1 MANNYSDCVSTD
13 IENVFTFN
21 IGVANNTRILRYGG
35 GNNVFTF
42 NIGVAN
48 NEKSNEIL
56 YVKMYLHLI
65 LVWLTTVYSNKEKG
79 QVKEML
85 KNMGCEDEI
94 LK

>member
-1 MANNYSDCVSTD
+1 MYLHL
-13 IENVFTFN
+13 
-21 IGVANNTRILRYGG
+21 ILVWLTT
-35 GNNVFTF
+35 NQSVQSFLN
-42 NIGVAN
+42 
-48 NEKSNEIL
+48 L
-56 YVKMYLHLI
+56 MYLHLI

>member
-1 MANNYSDCVSTD
+1 
-13 IENVFTFN
+13 
-21 IGVANNTRILRYGG
+21 
-35 GNNVFTF
+35 
-42 NIGVAN
+42 
-48 NEKSNEIL
+48 
-56 YVKMYLHLI
+56 MYLHLI